1 MQLLHYIC
9 PVADCYPSGCRGV
22 MIAAADV
29 QIKDTWLLDLRTV
42 CAVMGV
48 VLFGTWWIARWMR
61 TIEIRMDKS
70 DERFSRIEASM
81 DRRDETLNRIMENLS
96 GKDNC
101 KSKHMH

>member
-1 MQLLHYIC
+1 MQLLTLYLPIGLSVWFSRAF
-9 PVADCYPSGCRGV
+9 VASDAVPQ
-22 MIAAADV
+22 
-29 QIKDTWLLDLRTV
+29 QISDNWLVDLRTV
-42 CAVMGV
+42 VSVLGV